1 MQASVCSEWVS
12 QLAVA
17 ICACVKS
24 RKVMPGGLE
33 MRVAPGARRG
43 GLTFL
48 RMTMAQPADT
58 VLHRLVEML

>member
-1 MQASVCSEWVS
+1 
-12 QLAVA
+12 
-17 ICACVKS
+17 
-24 RKVMPGGLE
+24 MPGGLDT
-33 MRVAPGARRG
+33 RVAPGARRR

>member
-1 MQASVCSEWVS
+1 
-12 QLAVA
+12 
-17 ICACVKS
+17 
-24 RKVMPGGLE
+24 MPGGLE

-58 VLHRLVEML
+58 VPHRLVEML